1 FIFLFVFDFSSHIQR
16 KNTLATI
23 QAFKQAFGEDTRLLL
38 IIKSSNSNKHLEQQK
53 LLMSAI
59 ANCSNIKHLDGYL
72 SKNKLNGLLY
82 NCDCYV
88 SLHRCEGFGLTM
100 AEAMFYG
107 KPVIATGYSSNTE
120 FMNVGNSY
128 LVKYK
133 LIPIEQDCGPY
144 KKGNVWAEADVE
156 HAADLMR
163 YVFNNYREAQQMGAI
178 AAEEIKTLLNPQ
190 VTGNKIRKRLE
201 YIAEITDNFQSIP
214 LSGTAKA
221 KSAKIRA
228 NLPPSQQQSQLKGEL
243 PNEQPKVSIC
253 IPTYN

>member
-1 FIFLFVFDFSSHIQR
+1 
-16 KNTLATI
+16 
-23 QAFKQAFGEDTRLLL
+23 
-38 IIKSSNSNKHLEQQK
+38 
-53 LLMSAI
+53 
-59 ANCSNIKHLDGYL
+59 
-72 SKNKLNGLLY
+72 
-82 NCDCYV
+82 
-88 SLHRCEGFGLTM
+88 M

-133 LIPIEQDCGPY
+133 LIPLEKDCGPY

-163 YVFNNYREAQQMGAI
+163 YVFNNYGEAQQIGAI

-221 KSAKIRA
+221 KSGQNYA
-228 NLPPSQQQSQLKGEL
+228 
-243 PNEQPKVSIC
+243 
-253 IPTYN
+253 